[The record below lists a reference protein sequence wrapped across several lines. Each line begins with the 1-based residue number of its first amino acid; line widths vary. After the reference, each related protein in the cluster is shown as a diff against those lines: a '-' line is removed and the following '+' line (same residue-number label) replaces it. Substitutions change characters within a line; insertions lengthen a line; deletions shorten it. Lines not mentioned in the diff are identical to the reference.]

1 MSLSSPGL
9 EFHSLL
15 SVNLQ
20 VEAWDRL
27 DELFSIYLE
36 TLHGANPE
44 TKAYTKEMLTEDYAI
59 AFRLVNMGAIV
70 FMAKAFAD
78 PNSILWKILPVLLPR
93 QEKCIEKL
101 KVADVCRNIAIENG
115 LIPKE

>member
-44 TKAYTKEMLTEDYAI
+44 TKVYTKEMLIEDYAI
-59 AFRLVNMGAIV
+59 TFRLVNIGAMV
-70 FMAKAFAD
+70 FMAQALPDSHAQ
-78 PNSILWKILPVLLPR
+78 SLEKILPVILPR
-93 QEKCIEKL
+93 
-101 KVADVCRNIAIENG
+101 
-115 LIPKE
+115 